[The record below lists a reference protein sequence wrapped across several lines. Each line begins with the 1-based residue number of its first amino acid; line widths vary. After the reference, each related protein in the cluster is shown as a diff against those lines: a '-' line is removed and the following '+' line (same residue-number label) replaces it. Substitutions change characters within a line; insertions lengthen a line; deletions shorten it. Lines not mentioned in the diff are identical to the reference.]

1 MPITMFITMMVLFAL
16 SVPIAISIGLASVL
30 GALIDPATSMLSI
43 GQQLFIS
50 IDKYVLAAIPF
61 FILAGNLM
69 ESGGISRR
77 MVDFAKSVVGNI
89 QGGLACTCVLT
100 CMLFAAVSGSGVA
113 TTFAIG
119 AIMIPAMVRHGYPAP
134 FAASLQATSAELGVI
149 LPPSIPL
156 ILFAVSA
163 EVSVGELFIAGVG
176 PGLFIGGT
184 LILLVWSWAK
194 LKGYGKRDAESTQS
208 MRIAVSD
215 LSMLVVMIVLFLG
228 WHAALQR
235 IEVLSSL
242 NEGGYFMAATIL
254 AGLMGTF
261 IPALRRRLIQ
271 HAALTL
277 LMPVVI
283 LGGIYGG
290 IVTPTEASAIAVA
303 YALFIGVF
311 VYKEI
316 GVPEIIHALHRT
328 MISTCVIM
336 FIIACAGVFSFLLTR
351 AGIPA
356 QLAMLLKETLHS
368 PWSFLM
374 AINIALFL
382 IGMFI
387 DGSALIIVLAPIL
400 VPVAIAFGIDP
411 VHFGTVMVV
420 NIALGMITPP
430 LALNLFAASSVAKVP
445 IEAMIRPLIPFVLT
459 MLACL
464 MVITYWPPLSLFL
477 RDIVY
482 S

>member
-1 MPITMFITMMVLFAL
+1 MPLTMFVTMLVLFGL

-30 GALIDPATSMLSI
+30 GAFVDPTTSMLSI

-77 MVDFAKSVVGNI
+77 MVNFAKSVVGNV

-100 CMLFAAVSGSGVA
+100 CMIFAAVSGSGVA

-119 AIMIPAMVRHGYPAP
+119 AIMIPAMVRQGYPAP
-134 FAASLQATSAELGVI
+134 FAASVQATSAELGVI
-149 LPPSIPL
+149 LPPSIPM

-163 EVSVGELFIAGVG
+163 EVSVGELFIAGIG
-176 PGLFIGGT
+176 PGLFIGGS
-184 LILLVWSWAK
+184 LILLVWCWAK
-194 LKGYGKRDAESTQS
+194 IKGYGKRDAEGNTSL
-208 MRIAVSD
+208 RIAVSD
-215 LSMLVVMIVLFLG
+215 LSMLVIMIVLFVA
-228 WHAALQR
+228 WHFILR
-235 IEVLSSL
+235 SFPFLSDV
-242 NEGGYFMAATIL
+242 NEGTHFTLATL
-254 AGLMGTF
+254 LTGLVGAVVPEF
-261 IPALRRRLIQ
+261 RRRLVQ

-290 IVTPTEASAIAVA
+290 VVTPTEASAIAVA

-311 VYKEI
+311 VYREI
-316 GVPEIIHALHRT
+316 GTREIVNALHRT

-351 AGIPA
+351 AGVPA
-356 QLAMLLKETLHS
+356 QLAHFINETLHS
-368 PWSFLM
+368 PWTFLM
-374 AINIALFL
+374 AINLTLFL

-400 VPVAIAFGIDP
+400 VPVAISFGIDP
-411 VHFGTVMVV
+411 IHFGTIMVV

-430 LALNLFAASSVAKVP
+430 LALNLFAAASVAKIP
-445 IEAMIRPLIPFVLT
+445 LEAMVRPLIPFVLT
-459 MLACL
+459 MLGCL
-464 MVITYWPPLSLFL
+464 LVITYWPPLSLFL
-477 RDIVY
+477 RDLVY
-482 S
+482 